1 VPKVITPFLVYLPYY
16 LAWFL
21 LVPLWVLTHTV
32 ALFHPRQKASKL
44 CLEAGEGGW
53 KIIEYQELH
62 LSAQEYLNPQSLIK
76 LVIDRDQPYLSQV
89 ASALRV
95 HKPTHYAYSPRTGS
109 QTPLGALIQAFG
121 ILLLMTIH
129 RVTPIVFLT
138 DLPVR
143 IWRAQSAVV
152 TAFSGVVVTLMPP
165 ALTQPIFPHSR
176 MIGPYLMPFSR
187 KTLSLLDQIQEKN
200 AKAGVSRSVSPV
212 FIGSLYEPRT
222 TKLELI
228 RERLSDRGIQF
239 EIRGRMIGQPRKSD
253 DEYWGQLLDA
263 AIVVT
268 TADQIELPTSD
279 WKWIPHF
286 IYRYTEA
293 LACGS
298 LLIAPQLQG
307 IERYFVSG
315 EHYIGF
321 RDIDDAVGKI
331 DHYYHHQE
339 QRERVAAAGRAR
351 VRALV
356 ESSSFWAGID
366 IALRSRSI
374 T

>member
-1 VPKVITPFLVYLPYY
+1 MVVLVG
-16 LAWFL
+16 
-21 LVPLWVLTHTV
+21 V
-32 ALFHPRQKASKL
+32 FHPRKGTSKL

-53 KIIEYQELH
+53 QIIEYKELY
-62 LSAQEYLNPQSLIK
+62 LSAQEYLKPQSLTK
-76 LVIDRDQPYLSQV
+76 LVIDRERPYLYQV
-89 ASALRV
+89 AHALNIEN
-95 HKPTHYAYSPRTGS
+95 PTHYAYSPRTGS
-109 QTPLGALIQAFG
+109 QALGGGLLEAFG

-143 IWRAQSAVV
+143 LWRAQSAVV

-165 ALTQPIFPHSR
+165 ALTTPIFPHSR

-200 AKAGVSRSVSPV
+200 KRAGVPRAPSPV

-228 RERLSDRGIQF
+228 RKYLSDRDIRF
-239 EIRGRMIGQPRKSD
+239 EIRGRIIGETRKSD
-253 DEYWGQLLDA
+253 DEYWGQLLNA

-293 LACGS
+293 LACGT
-298 LLIAPQLQG
+298 LLIAPQIIS

-315 EHYIGF
+315 EHYVGF
-321 RDIDDAVGKI
+321 QDIDDAVQKI
-331 DHYYHHQE
+331 DYFYHHPE
-339 QRERVAAAGRAR
+339 KRERVAAAGRTR

-356 ESSSFWAGID
+356 ESNSFWTGID